1 MTRQEFREMTARGI
15 VFLDGATGTNLQKA
29 GMPVGVCPEQW
40 ILEHPEHIMDLQR
53 KFVDAGTNIVYA
65 PTFTGNRIKLAEYG
79 LAEQLREMNIRLVRI
94 SKEAVQGRAL
104 VAGDMTMTGQQLYPM
119 GKLTFEELVD
129 VYKEQAR
136 ALEEGGA
143 DLYVV
148 ETMMSL
154 AECRA
159 AVLAIRET
167 NDLPVMVTMTF
178 EEDGRSLYGT
188 PPECVPVVLQGM
200 GVDAIGVNCSTGP
213 EAMARVVAK
222 MYAVSNLP
230 VIAKP
235 NDGLPEL
242 IGGETIYRT
251 TPEEF
256 AAEAKALVR
265 AGARIVGGCCGTTPE
280 HIKALCDA
288 VSGMELL
295 PVRTEKRRILSSERR
310 IYEIIPNETFGVIG
324 ERINPTGKKKLQ
336 EELRAGS
343 LKLVRQMAKEQD
355 KNGASVLDVNMGTNG
370 IDEKQMMLN
379 AIYEISGVT
388 DLPLCIDSSFPEVI
402 EAALRIYPGRALI
415 NSISFETEKFRELI
429 PVARKYGAMFIF
441 LPVSDEGIPKTIGE
455 KHRIIREG
463 VEKAAAAGIDRENI
477 VVDAL
482 VGTIGADKNA
492 ALSCKATFEFCAGE
506 MNLPTV
512 CGLSNISF
520 GLPDRMYVN
529 TAFLTMAVTSGLTLA
544 IANPQQ
550 DMLMNAAF
558 AANMLMNRPG
568 SDLGYIQRM
577 KQFDAKEKEK
587 KDAQEA
593 LVARAEEACRAAEEV
608 FAAAQ
613 NAFRPGKNKGARK
626 SSAAAPAAPKGTEE
640 KKKTAAAAPE
650 KSAGGTGVP
659 PLLQEEYQSVL
670 DGERDSI
677 IAVTKKTLAEG
688 ARPDDIINGA
698 LIPAI
703 NKVGDLFNAKEYFL
717 PQLIASAN
725 AMQDAIAYLEPMLE
739 KKGGTEAPATIV
751 IATVEGD
758 VHDIGKNLV
767 VLMLKNYGYN
777 VIDLG
782 KDVPAETIVDA
793 AIQNDAAVI
802 GLSALMTTTM
812 MRMKDVISLAKEKN
826 YPGKIIIGGAAV
838 TQSFADEIGAD
849 GYSEDAAACVVLVG
863 RLLGTN

>member
-1 MTRQEFREMTARGI
+1 MTRQDFKKLVGQGI

-40 ILEHPEHIMDLQR
+40 ILEHPEHIVDLQR

-79 LAEQLREMNIRLVRI
+79 LEDQLREMNIRLVQL
-94 SKEAVQGRAL
+94 SKEAVGGRAL

-119 GKLTFEELVD
+119 GRLTFEELVD

-154 AECRA
+154 EECRA

-200 GVDAIGVNCSTGP
+200 GVDAVGVNCSTGP

-222 MYAVSNLP
+222 MYAYSNLP
-230 VIAKP
+230 IIAKP

-242 IGGETIYRT
+242 INGETIYRT
-251 TPEEF
+251 TPEAF
-256 AAEAKALVR
+256 AEEAKALVS

-280 HIKALCDA
+280 HIRALCDT
-288 VSGMELL
+288 VSGMEPL
-295 PVRTEKRRILSSERR
+295 PVRAEKRRVLSSERR
-310 IYEIIPNETFGVIG
+310 IYEVIPNETFGIIG

-370 IDEKQMMLN
+370 IDEKQMMLD
-379 AIYEISGVT
+379 AVYEISGVT

-429 PVARKYGAMFIF
+429 PVAKKYGAMFIF
-441 LPVSDEGIPKTIGE
+441 LPVSDAGIPKTIEE

-463 VEKAAAAGIDRENI
+463 VARADAAGIDREDI

-492 ALSCKATFEFCAGE
+492 ALSCKATFEFCSGE

-520 GLPDRMYVN
+520 GLPDRIYVN

-577 KQFDAKEKEK
+577 KHFDAKENEK
-587 KDAQEA
+587 KTAGEA
-593 LVARAEEACRAAEEV
+593 LLTRAEDACRAAEEV
-608 FAAAQ
+608 LAAAQ

-626 SSAAAPAAPKGTEE
+626 SSVAAPAVPGGTEKE
-640 KKKTAAAAPE
+640 KEAAETSEKENGGAA
-650 KSAGGTGVP
+650 VP
-659 PLLQEEYQSVL
+659 PLLQEEYQGVL

-677 IAVTKKTLAEG
+677 IGITKKTLASG

-703 NKVGDLFNAKEYFL
+703 NRVGDLFNAKEYFL

-725 AMQDAIAYLEPMLE
+725 TMQDAISYLEPMLE
-739 KKGGTEAPATIV
+739 KKSGGPAPATIV

-767 VLMLKNYGYN
+767 VLMLKNYGYH

-793 AIQNDAAVI
+793 ALENDAAVI

-812 MRMKDVISLAKEKN
+812 MRMKDVISLAKEKH

-863 RLLGTN
+863 KLLGK